1 MFAYTKEYE
10 GERMLVLLNFSKETV
25 EYDIPEDWSSSF
37 GDHLGNYEG
46 EVTLSK
52 GKVSLRPY
60 EAVAVVL

>member
-1 MFAYTKEYE
+1 
-10 GERMLVLLNFSKETV
+10 MLVLLNFSKETV